1 MQQLSG
7 FPWRAETKK
16 KKKKNQEGY
25 SPQQGLQQSVPKG
38 TSTPTD
44 HIKWA
49 YIFTIL
55 LNEAMYI
62 TTACST
68 HLHRFTSRLS
78 STSTAVSSRSG
89 PGGPGDREKNPRCC
103 NTNPSQTH

>member
-1 MQQLSG
+1 MSRTNNNATVKWLSMES
-7 FPWRAETKK
+7 RKK
-16 KKKKNQEGY
+16 KKKIKQEGY

-89 PGGPGDREKNPRCC
+89 PGGPGDREKKTPML
-103 NTNPSQTH
+103 